1 MSVETGSTSEAG
13 VPWGAPL
20 APPRSFLGL
29 GGRRRVLVPGI
40 SEVRGPDASM
50 QRDALFRRMLAVA
63 DIVALIGAFLLT
75 IVISRRTMQL
85 TWATTSEIPILLV
98 GAKLTGLYDRDET
111 LLRKTTLDE
120 APKARS
126 SSGCPADCCC
136 AAISDAIRR

>member
-1 MSVETGSTSEAG
+1 M
-13 VPWGAPL
+13 
-20 APPRSFLGL
+20 R
-29 GGRRRVLVPGI
+29 
-40 SEVRGPDASM
+40 
-50 QRDALFRRMLAVA
+50 RDALFRRMLAVA

-120 APKARS
+120 APKLFQLATLS
-126 SSGCPADCCC
+126 ALMTQVAD
-136 AAISDAIRR
+136 DVLGFVP